1 MITFKSLNPTVEAKD
16 LILNLTEST
25 LFSSEAFIYI
35 VSQSIL
41 DVIIFANVVLPVPA
55 LP

>member
-1 MITFKSLNPTVEAKD
+1 MITFISLKPVVEANER
-16 LILNLTEST
+16 ILNLTAST
-25 LFSSEAFIYI
+25 LFSSEAFIYK

-41 DVIIFANVVLPVPA
+41 PTITLANVVLPVPA